1 MPLPLP
7 LPLPSPLPTAT
18 ATATATRLPSP
29 SAWQILGCLLSS
41 VVLFGAVFHLLPLHF
56 WLRELDASQMGRVL
70 LAWPLGLL
78 VASRLYVQLS
88 PVRYRVILV
97 VLALAALLFLGVGL
111 LGRTGLLAMPMLAA
125 FVTGLANG
133 SEWRAWSTRLGAG
146 SNCRSLAL
154 ARLAGAMVGPA
165 LAALLAT
172 RYGNV
177 VALGILGLPASLA
190 ILLLQR
196 GSPPKPSLNPDR

>member
-1 MPLPLP
+1 M
-7 LPLPSPLPTAT
+7 
-18 ATATATRLPSP
+18 
-29 SAWQILGCLLSS
+29 
-41 VVLFGAVFHLLPLHF
+41 VLFGAVFHLLPLHF

-146 SNCRSLAL
+146 SNRRSLAL